1 MSLTAG
7 WRRHWWRSGLRRGVG
22 ATVAVAG
29 DPFVALFSESVA
41 RAVVSVPADRLA
53 DFEAR
58 ASSYGVP
65 VTRLGTSGGETLA
78 VQGIPAVGL
87 DELRAAHEGT
97 LPALFG

>member
-1 MSLTAG
+1 MSA
-7 WRRHWWRSGLRRGVG
+7 RRWQS
-22 ATVAVAG
+22 TG

-41 RAVVSVPADRLA
+41 RAVVSVPADRVA
-53 DFEAR
+53 DLEAR

-65 VTRLGTSGGETLA
+65 VTRLGTTGGESLA